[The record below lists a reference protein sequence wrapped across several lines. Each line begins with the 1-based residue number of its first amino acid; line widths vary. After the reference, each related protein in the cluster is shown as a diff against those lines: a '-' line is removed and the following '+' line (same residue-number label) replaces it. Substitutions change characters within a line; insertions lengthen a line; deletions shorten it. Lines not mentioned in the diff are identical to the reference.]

1 MITINTRLIDCC
13 KYVYKNF
20 NNRRHLRLVPLGS
33 GIQTRPMQAGLDS
46 QSAVFIRLPKTYSL
60 QTSVKAV

>member
-33 GIQTRPMQAGLDS
+33 GIQTRPTQAGLDS
-46 QSAVFIRLPKTYSL
+46 QSAVFRLPKTYSI
-60 QTSVKAV
+60 QSSVKAV